1 MITHCCAHLID
12 NSLSTNFIKLSTKQ
26 FQILII
32 FRFCAISCPPP
43 PLSLSLFYSLSSL
56 FTFHLIILH
65 PSFFSLFFRS
75 SFLLHLHSVSK
86 QTWTSWHVLAII
98 SVYKINNN
106 KLIQRDDILNQLKP
120 RWTIISHFVI
130 NHSIFVPWLL
140 RFCLVVVFSLIFW
153 SVVSFV
159 STRKFIWL
167 IIPNRTQFQIKYRHR
182 PTLT

>member
-1 MITHCCAHLID
+1 MHIWLIIHSQPISSSYPQTNSKFWLFSD
-12 NSLSTNFIKLSTKQ
+12 FVPFFSIFFSLSPSLYH
-26 FQILII
+26 
-32 FRFCAISCPPP
+32 SCS
-43 PLSLSLFYSLSSL
+43 SLS
-56 FTFHLIILH
+56 TFHLIILH

-106 KLIQRDDILNQLKP
+106 KLSQRDDILNQLKP

-140 RFCLVVVFSLIFW
+140 RFSLVVVFLFIFR

-159 STRKFIWL
+159 LTRNSFDWSSRIEHSSKSNTVIVRL
-167 IIPNRTQFQIKYRHR
+167 
-182 PTLT
+182 

>member
-1 MITHCCAHLID
+1 MHIW
-12 NSLSTNFIKLSTKQ
+12 
-26 FQILII
+26 LII
-32 FRFCAISCPPP
+32 HSQPISSSYPQNN
-43 PLSLSLFYSLSSL
+43 SKFWLFSDFVPFLAPS
-56 FTFHLIILH
+56 
-65 PSFFSLFFRS
+65 PSFALSFLLSFIPFHFPSHYSASFFLFSFFRS

-106 KLIQRDDILNQLKP
+106 KLSQRDDILNQLKP